1 MNAPQKPNKI
11 RTILYIEDDA
21 VVLKAYQKRL
31 QQAGFH
37 VIPAHDGL
45 EAIKRLSTIV
55 PDLVLLDLVMPRFSG
70 SEVLQ
75 FIRTHQT
82 LASIPVIVLST
93 NSVDDAEQEHLLESA
108 SRRILKSLC
117 TPAILLNAI
126 QEVLTDQPA

>member
-1 MNAPQKPNKI
+1 MMKKTH
-11 RTILYIEDDA
+11 TILYVEDDA
-21 VVLKAYQKRL
+21 LMLKAYSLRL
-31 QQAGFH
+31 QQAGYH

-75 FIRTHQT
+75 FIRTHQS
-82 LASIPVIVLST
+82 LAAIPVIVLST

-117 TPAILLNAI
+117 TPTILLTAI
-126 QEVLTDQPA
+126 REALPEKTD